1 MPQLTYSGFA
11 PRGHVH
17 LPGRVVPFTRGVPVE
32 FTADEAAVLPADEW
46 QPTKKSTPKPK
57 ADEATTKEP

>member
-1 MPQLTYSGFA
+1 MSKLTYSGFA

-17 LPGRVVPFTRGVPVE
+17 LPTRVVPFTRGVPVE

-46 QPTKKSTPKPK
+46 QPAKKSTPKPT